1 MKYVVAF
8 FIFLYSVGY
17 VFAQTPTF
25 TPSNTLL
32 QQTIEELQKK
42 ITELQN
48 TELSLSK
55 ELKIIDSQIA
65 IAQARVESTKVAIKK
80 LEQEIQELV
89 GEIDRLEHVL
99 TRRSEL
105 VLRRIP
111 ESYKRRQMPYVEA
124 LLLSK
129 DFGEFVRRA
138 KYISVVERE
147 DVQLLVQLKATQD
160 NFSERK
166 NLRETKRKQQEQLQ
180 AQLEKETKELEVQ
193 KKSKQTLLQQTRNS
207 EAEYQRLLAQ
217 ALAEQQAINKA
228 LLVGSRVGPVKKGEP
243 IALVGN
249 TGYPAC
255 STGPHLHFE
264 IRKNN
269 AWVNPEDYL
278 APKEVRDDQ
287 RGGRSTIGRGSW
299 DWPLEG
305 NIVLTQHYGKTPYS
319 WRYKYSGGVH
329 TGIDMYSTTSEVV
342 RAPADGTL
350 YSSAE
355 NCGGSSIIKIK
366 YIDHGDGLI
375 SLYLHVQ

>member
-1 MKYVVAF
+1 MRIFIVIVFVF
-8 FIFLYSVGY
+8 FMSAP
-17 VFAQTPTF
+17 VFGQTSTPTKSP
-25 TPSNTLL
+25 TEEKI
-32 QQTIEELQKK
+32 QELQRK

-55 ELKIIDSQIA
+55 ELKVIDSQISV
-65 IAQARVESTKVAIKK
+65 AQSRIEFIKTGIQK
-80 LEQEIQELV
+80 LGQEINELIQEI
-89 GEIDRLEHVL
+89 ERLESVL

-111 ESYKRRQMPYVEA
+111 ESYKRKQTPYVEA
-124 LLLSK
+124 LFLSK
-129 DFGEFVRRA
+129 DFGDLVRRV
-138 KYISVVERE
+138 KYIAVIERE
-147 DVQLLVQLKATQD
+147 DVQLLVQLKATQT

-166 NLRETKRKQQEQLQ
+166 NLREQKRKQQEELRS
-180 AQLEKETKELEVQ
+180 QLEKETKELEIQ
-193 KKSKQTLLQQTRNS
+193 KRAKQVLLQQTRNS

-228 LLVGSRVGPVKKGEP
+228 LLTGAKVGPVKKGDP

-255 STGPHLHFE
+255 STGPHLHYE

-269 AWVNPEDYL
+269 VWVNVEDYL
-278 APKEVRDDQ
+278 SPRTVRDEQ
-287 RGGRSTIGRGSW
+287 TGGQNTIGRGSW

-305 NIVLTQHYGKTPYS
+305 NIVVTQHFGKTPYS
-319 WRYKYSGGVH
+319 WRYKYSGGIH
-329 TGIDMYSTTSEVV
+329 TGIDMYSTTSEVI
-342 RAPADGTL
+342 RAPADGIL
-350 YSSAE
+350 FSSAE